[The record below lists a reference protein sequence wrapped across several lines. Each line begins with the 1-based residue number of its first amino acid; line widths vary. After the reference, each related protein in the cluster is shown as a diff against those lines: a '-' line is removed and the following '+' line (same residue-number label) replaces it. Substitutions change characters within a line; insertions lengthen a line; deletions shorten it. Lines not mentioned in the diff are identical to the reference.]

1 MRKTKLLQL
10 SLLSIG
16 FALIFAVYFLYPK
29 INEKKINKD
38 LTEKKEAIETT
49 EASNVFEEVEYKGI
63 FGLNNQFTIKSEKAR
78 VSDEN
83 DDIVFMENVIT
94 IINMKDGRIIKI
106 TSDKGKYSKS
116 TYDCWFESN
125 VNIFDEDTEMTSDN
139 LDLLSSKN
147 LVVIYNN
154 VILINKDGSLRA
166 DKIDYN
172 FDTKRYLIS
181 MFNDNKIDIKLTQ

>member
-29 INEKKINKD
+29 INEKKISKD